1 MQFSYIKKSDFDT
14 SALFTLSFRLV
25 IGWTYFSA
33 LWRRMVLADKLD
45 PEIAGYVGHKFNH
58 FLPNALGIQWFIEYL
73 LLNPDILWLVMFVFT
88 IVEGVFGLFL
98 MLGLFTRLSSFVI
111 INLALGILLSAGW
124 IGTTCL
130 DEWQIGI
137 LGLAGGLS
145 LFWSG
150 GGKVS
155 LDHYFF
161 ANRLKRNLLFNWFSS
176 GVLAIHANKVKKI
189 SIGLAVFVLGLSLFT
204 NQYFH
209 GGVWGDLHNKS
220 VRPKLEI
227 SQLTKQTNT
236 LSFELFRVEGVDV
249 YGSFLIKMEALD
261 KKNQVL
267 EEIKYEEFK
276 KANVL
281 EIDNYYISKV
291 RPKSHALVIPLG
303 SKAGITWPLQS
314 DVIQVVDKIRLTDVS
329 GITWELNYYD

>member
-1 MQFSYIKKSDFDT
+1 MQLPYIKKSDIDT

-33 LWRRMVLADKLD
+33 LWRRMILADKLD
-45 PEIAGYVGHKFNH
+45 PELAGYVGHKFNH

-73 LLNPDILWLVMFVFT
+73 LFNPEILWWVMFVFT

-98 MLGLFTRLSSFVI
+98 MLGLFTRLSSFVV

-155 LDHYFF
+155 LDHFFF
-161 ANRLKRNLLFNWFSS
+161 ANRLNKNSFFNWISS
-176 GVLAIHANKVKKI
+176 GVLALNPNKIRKI
-189 SIGLAVFVLGLSLFT
+189 SVGLAVFVLGLSLFT

-220 VRPKLEI
+220 VKPKLEL
-227 SQLTKQTNT
+227 SQPNKEKNA

-249 YGSFLIKMEALD
+249 YGSFLIKIQALD
-261 KKNQVL
+261 QNNQELSTIKN
-267 EEIKYEEFK
+267 EEFK
-276 KANVL
+276 SANL
-281 EIDNYYISKV
+281 LKIDNHYISKI
-291 RPKSHALVIPLG
+291 RPESQALVIPLG
-303 SKAGITWPLQS
+303 GKAVIQWPLPKKI
-314 DVIQVVDKIRLTDVS
+314 IQATDKIRLTDVS
-329 GITWELNYYD
+329 GITWELNF